1 LVEIEA
7 AVVAA
12 LATYSNVHRGSG
24 HHSMVTTRLY
34 ERARAIVLGHLS
46 LSDKEYCTI
55 FCTPRRLTRLTAQL
69 PQGSWRCLSSEDL
82 GLPLGLR
89 ALAVRRE
96 DLPKGAPSETGGGT
110 ARLIGPEWAIWADVP
125 ERFEAGTPPVVNVI
139 ALARCLQ
146 LSRGGSEKPASA
158 PSRSPLVM
166 AADERGPALLARL
179 RETLIGRGALVP
191 TTTGERAFV
200 NLDNAAST
208 PTFDP
213 IWEEVRRAWRAPA
226 EARATII
233 EQARQCCVEV
243 LGTSLAAH
251 DVFFTSNTTEAINL
265 VAESLGKEARTDVE
279 PVVLNSLLEHNSNE
293 LPWRRIQGCTLLRL
307 PIDAEGLIDLGKLE
321 GLLRDT
327 NQAHLHGKRRI
338 ELVAVS
344 GASNVLG
351 TYNDIHAIA
360 GLAHKYGARLLVDG
374 AQWVAHR
381 KVDIEGDGIDYFVF
395 SGHKVYAPFGT
406 GVLLARKGMLSFSDA
421 ERHEIRASGEENVG
435 GIAGLAKALDL
446 LQRIGWETLQSEERK
461 LTERVL
467 AGLAKLARVRVH
479 GIRSSD
485 SANFARKGGVVSF
498 DMKARFPGTV
508 ARRLGEQGGIGVRY
522 GCHCAHLTIKHMLHV
537 PPWAERL
544 QRLIARAVRS
554 FSPPGVVRVSFGLQT
569 SEADVD
575 AFLGAMQAIGKSSGG
590 RHFRD
595 GLEGYVA
602 AACDRV
608 LAEPG

>member
-34 ERARAIVLGHLS
+34 ERARAIVLGHWS
-46 LSDKEYCTI
+46 LSDKEYCAI
-55 FCTPRRLTRLTAQL
+55 FCTPRRLKRLTSEL
-69 PQGSWRCLSSEDL
+69 PQGSWHSLSSEDL
-82 GLPLGLR
+82 GLPLGLC

-96 DLPKGAPSETGGGT
+96 DLPEGAPRETGGGT
-110 ARLIGPEWAIWADVP
+110 ARLIGPEWEIWADVP

-146 LSRGGSEKPASA
+146 LSRSGSGGQASETT
-158 PSRSPLVM
+158 RSPFVV
-166 AADERGPALLARL
+166 AGDESGPALLERL
-179 RETLIGRGALVP
+179 REGLVGRGALVP

-208 PTFDP
+208 PTFAP

-226 EARATII
+226 EERVAII
-233 EQARQCCVEV
+233 DQARRRCVEV
-243 LGTSLAAH
+243 LGTTLATH

-265 VAESLGKEARTDVE
+265 VAESLGKDVRTDIE
-279 PVVLNSLLEHNSNE
+279 PVVLNTLLEHNSNE
-293 LPWRRIQGCTLLRL
+293 LPWRRIRGTTLWRL
-307 PIDAEGLIDLGKLE
+307 PIDAEGFIDPGKLE

-327 NQAHLHGKRRI
+327 NHAGLHGKKRI

-351 TYNDIHAIA
+351 TYNDIRAIA
-360 GLAHKYGARLLVDG
+360 GIAHKYGARLLVDG

-381 KVDIEGDGIDYFVF
+381 KVEIEQDGIDYFVF
-395 SGHKVYAPFGT
+395 SGHKIYAPFGT
-406 GVLLARKGMLSFSDA
+406 GVLLARKGGLSFSDV
-421 ERHEIRASGEENVG
+421 ERQEIHASGEANVG
-435 GIAGLAKALDL
+435 GIAALAKALDL
-446 LQRIGWETLQSEERK
+446 LQRIGWETIQAEERK
-461 LTERVL
+461 LTERAL
-467 AGLAKLARVRVH
+467 EGLAKLARVRVH
-479 GIRSSD
+479 GIRSSE
-485 SANFARKGGVVSF
+485 SANFTRRGGVVSF
-498 DMKARFPGTV
+498 DVKARLPGTV
-508 ARRLGEQGGIGVRY
+508 AKRLVEQGGIGVRY